1 MLVNITA
8 IRTTKNLRVDFV
20 RQVLRQE
27 ISFFDTPSISVS
39 GQITTNGNL
48 IYYGISEKLG
58 LVIQALSML
67 ISAFVVAFIVQWKLT
82 LITLAIVPVNTIIM
96 LICIYFDTIYEYQMF
111 DIYAES
117 GSMAEE
123 AFSTIRTAHAFWV
136 FPKLA
141 GRFNEVLNRARKFG
155 NKKSILYAI
164 LFPVEFFSITAG
176 YGLAFWQGMQ
186 MYSRGEIQS
195 PGTVVT

>member
-20 RQVLRQE
+20 RQILRQE
-27 ISFFDTPSISVS
+27 VAFFDNPLSVS

-67 ISAFVVAFIVQWKLT
+67 VSAFIVAFVVQWKLT
-82 LITLAIVPVNTIIM
+82 LITVAIIPLNTIIM
-96 LICIYFDTIYEYQMF
+96 LICIYFDATYEYQMF

-117 GSMAEE
+117 GTLAEE
-123 AFSTIRTAHAFWV
+123 AFSTIRTAHAFWA

-141 GRFNEVLNRARKFG
+141 DRFNHVLKRARKVG

-176 YGLAFWQGMQ
+176 YALAFWQGMR
-186 MYSRGEIQS
+186 MYASGEIQS